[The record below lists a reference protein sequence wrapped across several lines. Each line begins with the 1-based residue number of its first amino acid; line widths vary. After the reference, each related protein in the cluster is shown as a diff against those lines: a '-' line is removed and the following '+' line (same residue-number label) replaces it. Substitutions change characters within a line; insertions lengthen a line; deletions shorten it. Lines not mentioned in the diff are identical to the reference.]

1 MALQDEVLAWMLLV
15 VLVFDVDVDVDIFVG
30 DLMCAWIS
38 FSWLGLLLLLGLLLC
53 CTYAS

>member
-1 MALQDEVLAWMLLV
+1 MLLV